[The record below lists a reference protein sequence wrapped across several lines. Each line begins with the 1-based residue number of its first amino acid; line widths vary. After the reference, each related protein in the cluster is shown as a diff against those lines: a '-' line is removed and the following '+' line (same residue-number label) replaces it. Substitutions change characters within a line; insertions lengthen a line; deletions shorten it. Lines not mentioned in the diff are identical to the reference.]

1 MSVTAGTEAASTATA
16 TKMSEGDQP
25 VTVDPRRHATT
36 WLWSE
41 EPDGGVEI
49 VRTWDGSA
57 WRGWTRTQ
65 LAAHVLRVAGALV
78 AAGVEPGDRVV
89 VMGRTRLEWTVA
101 DLAILSA
108 AAVTVPVYETST
120 AEQCGHVLASC
131 GARLAFADSAS
142 CRARLEEGWAGGGVV
157 VAMEDGGLEAF
168 GAGAGDDDM
177 AVVEERLDDLD
188 GTALATIIY
197 TSGTTGVPRGCR
209 LTHANLVWTSAQCRA
224 RLAGALDGEAS
235 TLLFLPL
242 AHVFAR
248 VVQLVCLEAGVPV
261 GYARSLPQLRDD
273 LASFRP
279 TLVLAVPAVLQRVF
293 DRARISAAGRLKAG
307 IFDFAV
313 KTAEACSRPAP
324 AGSRHRS
331 LDARRAVADR
341 LVYARVRHGLGG
353 RLRYCVSGG
362 APLPLA
368 LARFFSA
375 AGITVLEGYGLT
387 ETSAPLSVNVPG
399 ELRLGTVG
407 RPLPGVT
414 VRLADDGEILVR
426 GGNVFAGYHDDR
438 AATTAALAD
447 GWLRTGDLGRID
459 DGYITVTGRKKDLIV
474 LSTGKKVAPGP
485 LEERLRAAPVV
496 ADAMVVGDDRPY
508 VVALISLDPEAVEAA
523 NLRDATRVEA
533 EVRRAVEAANQ
544 GLSRVEAIRSFAV
557 LDRGLTLEA
566 GELTPTLKLRRGVV
580 AEHFADVIASLYA
593 PGPGTTRVQVT

>member
-1 MSVTAGTEAASTATA
+1 MSITAGPGAASTAA
-16 TKMSEGDQP
+16 TSLSEGDP
-25 VTVDPRRHATT
+25 PAAVDPRRHATT
-36 WLWSE
+36 WLWE
-41 EPDGGVEI
+41 EGPDDGVAV
-49 VRTWDGSA
+49 VRTWDGEA
-57 WRGWTRTQ
+57 WRGWTRSE
-65 LAAHVLRVAGALV
+65 LARGVRQVAGALV

-108 AAVTVPVYETST
+108 GAVTVPVYETST
-120 AEQCGHVLASC
+120 PEQCRAVLASC
-131 GARLAFADSAS
+131 GARLAFADSPGG
-142 CRARLEEGWAGGGVV
+142 RARLQEGWDGGGVV

-168 GAGAGDDDM
+168 GAGAGSDDLA
-177 AVVEERLDDLD
+177 AVEGRLADLD

-224 RLAGALDGEAS
+224 RLGRALEGDAS

-261 GYARSLPQLRDD
+261 GYARSLSQLRDD
-273 LASFRP
+273 LASYRP

-293 DRARISAAGRLKAG
+293 DRARMSASGRLRAG

-313 KTAEACSRPAP
+313 RTAEACSRPTT
-324 AGSRHRS
+324 AGSHHRA

-362 APLPLA
+362 AALPVA

-387 ETSAPLSVNVPG
+387 ETSAPVSVNVPG

-407 RPLPGVT
+407 RPLPGVS
-414 VRLADDGEILVR
+414 VRVAGDGEILVR
-426 GGNVFAGYHDDR
+426 GGNVFSGYHDDPG
-438 AATTAALAD
+438 ATVAALAD
-447 GWLRTGDLGRID
+447 GWLHTGDLGRID
-459 DGYITVTGRKKDLIV
+459 DGFLTVTGRKKDLIV

-485 LEERLRAAPVV
+485 IEERLRAAPLV
-496 ADAMVVGDDRPY
+496 ADAMVVGDGRPF
-508 VVALISLDPEAVEAA
+508 VVALIALDPEAVEVAG
-523 NLRDATRVEA
+523 LRDASRVRA
-533 EVRRAVEAANQ
+533 EVGRAVESANR
-544 GLSRVEAIRSFAV
+544 GLSRSEAVRSFAI
-557 LDRGLTLEA
+557 LDRGPTLED
-566 GELTPTLKLRRGVV
+566 GELTPTLKLRRAVV
-580 AEHFADVIASLYA
+580 AEHFAGIIESLYDHGGA
-593 PGPGTTRVQVT
+593 GAGATTP